1 MSLNERIH
9 ESLTEVY
16 LMSDKAILDIIHF
29 VRSKASVLYKVS
41 ECLAMLDM
49 IQSFAHLSSLNQ
61 LGTLNFVKYSPTR
74 VYRYVGD

>member
-16 LMSDKAILDIIHF
+16 LMSDKAILDVITL
-29 VRSKASVLYKVS
+29 VRGEASVLYKVS

-49 IQSFAHLSSLNQ
+49 IQSFSHLCSLHQ
-61 LGTLNFVKYSPTR
+61 LGILQMLKL
-74 VYRYVGD
+74 

>member
-16 LMSDKAILDIIHF
+16 LMSDKAILDVITFI
-29 VRSKASVLYKVS
+29 RGEASVLYKVS

-49 IQSFAHLSSLNQ
+49 IQSFSHLCSVHQ
-61 LGTLNFVKYSPTR
+61 LGEYQTLKS
-74 VYRYVGD
+74 

>member
-16 LMSDKAILDIIHF
+16 LMSDKAILDVITFI
-29 VRSKASVLYKVS
+29 RAQASVLYKVS

-49 IQSFAHLSSLNQ
+49 IQSFSHLCSLHQ
-61 LGTLNFVKYSPTR
+61 LGIL
-74 VYRYVGD
+74 